1 MTARGCRR
9 DLCHRLMWTSG
20 PCGTVQDAAAASIGA
35 DEMPRDDLAVREL
48 PADLEHLILGS
59 GEFLNELLRRG
70 PLGFGGIENVATGVA
85 VSLRNRGNDKN
96 GKKDRQQKTL
106 PVGYMGQGFE
116 LRYFTER
123 NIHRGKLSVQ
133 TEQGR
138 LIRVY

>member
-1 MTARGCRR
+1 MKLSVDGGSLKGLYEQI
-9 DLCHRLMWTSG
+9 LCE
-20 PCGTVQDAAAASIGA
+20 CV
-35 DEMPRDDLAVREL
+35 L

-123 NIHRGKLSVQ
+123 NIHRGKL
-133 TEQGR
+133 
-138 LIRVY
+138 